1 MQSDRQVSKVQP
13 SEQAATAM
21 VSSSVTF
28 FHLWGGKLK
37 SAFEKAHDA
46 GNRISLAARGAK
58 LWR

>member
-1 MQSDRQVSKVQP
+1 
-13 SEQAATAM
+13 M

-46 GNRISLAARGAK
+46 GNRISLAARGAI
-58 LWR
+58 LWRGNLTW